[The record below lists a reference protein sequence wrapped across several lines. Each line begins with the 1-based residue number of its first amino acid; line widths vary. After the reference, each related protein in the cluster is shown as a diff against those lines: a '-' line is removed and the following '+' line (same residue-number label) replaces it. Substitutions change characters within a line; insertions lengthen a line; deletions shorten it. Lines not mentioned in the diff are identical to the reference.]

1 MKRFGIE
8 KEMSK
13 QFIPP
18 YEWYNVKI
26 VEWTE
31 DLGLKLISFTPGT
44 KSNADYTIPSMKEK
58 YISSNEIYNSILELE
73 EDSPNGL
80 NGFHLLLHVGTD
92 PKREDKFYY
101 KLGEL
106 LDELVKRGYSFKL
119 FF

>member
-1 MKRFGIE
+1 
-8 KEMSK
+8 MSK
-13 QFIPP
+13 YFLPP

-44 KSNADYTIPSMKEK
+44 KSNADYTFPSMKEK
-58 YISSNEIYNSILELE
+58 YISSNEIYNSILEFE

-92 PKREDKFYY
+92 PQREDKFYY